1 MSSHKSMVRLSLVVM
16 LGVAGF
22 VHTAWA
28 HNESTG
34 ADWCKS
40 KWGPTDEIGA
50 ANLLTPALAAEA
62 AKLVKTGKTYS
73 LGFETNSQTAAYAPR
88 TWGVTVVQPGQA
100 GGISLGG
107 TKTTYNDDIY
117 MGWVGTGSQIDG
129 LGHIGIDNVYYNC
142 NKNSEF
148 AQANGLKKLGIEK
161 LPPFVTRGIV
171 LDMTAYFGTDM
182 VKEGVAF
189 NRKEIDEQA
198 KRQGIEIKKG
208 DVVLFHTGWQALEGK
223 DNKRFLAGEPG
234 LGKEGALYLASK
246 EVVAIGADTWAL
258 EVIPFEKDVGVF
270 EVHQILLAKNGIYI
284 LENMNTGPLVKDK
297 AYEFMFVLGASRI
310 TGGVQAIINPVAIR

>member
-1 MSSHKSMVRLSLVVM
+1 MQSMKHLRRAAVVLM
-16 LGVAGF
+16 VGMAYAG
-22 VHTAWA
+22 
-28 HNESTG
+28 G
-34 ADWCKS
+34 AIAQNDWCKS
-40 KWGPTDEIGA
+40 KWGPNDEIGA
-50 ANLLTPALAAEA
+50 ANLLTPQLAAQA
-62 AKLVKTGKTYS
+62 AKLVKTGKTYA
-73 LGFETNSQTAAYAPR
+73 LGFETSSKTAAYAPR
-88 TWGVTVVQPGQA
+88 TWSLTVLQPGQA

-148 AQANGLKKLGIEK
+148 VQADGLKKLGVEK
-161 LPPFVTRGIV
+161 IPPFVTRGIV
-171 LDMTAYFGTDM
+171 LDMTAYYDTPM
-182 VKEGVAF
+182 VKEGTAF

-208 DVVLFHTGWQALEGK
+208 DVVLFHTGWQELEGK

-246 EVVAIGADTWAL
+246 EVVAVGADTWAL

-270 EVHQILLAKNGIYI
+270 EVHQILLARNGIYI